1 MTRLRSHLGASAGLD
16 IRWARPLRYGE
27 VIPGSR
33 VQETGGQELA
43 IYDDSSDVGLLRD
56 RTKIRYI
63 RDLVDGNAVDQV
75 LLLRDSE
82 LRHTRTG
89 ADFMRLALADRTG
102 VIAGLVWDD
111 VEHASATA
119 RPGAPVRVVGKFSQH
134 PRFGRQLTVET
145 LDIPLEVD
153 WDRLLD
159 GPATPVGELEHQ
171 LGALFESLREPHL
184 VALMDA
190 LLGGGS
196 QSGLEFRRAFA
207 AQYNHHAYRSG
218 LLEHSLAVA
227 QATAAA
233 AQIFPGID
241 RDLAVCGALLHD
253 IGKLNAYSGDEHA
266 VELNDAGKLIGEIP
280 SGYFT
285 VRRCIED
292 TPGFPPSLAK
302 SLLHIILSHHG
313 CLEHGS
319 PVLPAT
325 REAMLVHTMD
335 KLSGDL
341 GSFDRLARETRDD
354 DRWSRYD
361 RTLGRCV
368 FLADISEGPA
378 L

>member
-1 MTRLRSHLGASAGLD
+1 VSN
-16 IRWARPLRYGE
+16 
-27 VIPGSR
+27 
-33 VQETGGQELA
+33 
-43 IYDDSSDVGLLRD
+43 DSSNVGLLRD
-56 RTKIRYI
+56 RTKICNI
-63 RDLVDGNAVDQV
+63 RDLEDGDAVDQV
-75 LLLRDSE
+75 LLVRESE
-82 LRHTRTG
+82 LRQTRTG
-89 ADFMRLALADRTG
+89 ANFMRLTLADRTG
-102 VIAGLVWDD
+102 VVTGLVWDD
-111 VEHASATA
+111 VENASATA
-119 RPGAPVRVVGKFSQH
+119 RPGDPVRVLGKFSEH
-134 PRFGRQLTVET
+134 PRFGPQLTVEK

-159 GPATPVGELEHQ
+159 GPATPVGELEDQ

-241 RDLAVCGALLHD
+241 RDLAVSGALLHD
-253 IGKLNAYSGDEHA
+253 IGKLDAYSGDEHS
-266 VELNDAGKLIGEIP
+266 VTMNDAGKLIGEIP
-280 SGYFT
+280 SGYYR
-285 VRRCIED
+285 VRRCIEEI
-292 TPGFPPSLAK
+292 PGFPPSLAQA
-302 SLLHIILSHHG
+302 LLHIILSHHG

-325 REAMLVHTMD
+325 REALLVHTMD

-341 GSFDRLARETRDD
+341 GSFDRLARETADD
-354 DRWSRYD
+354 DSWSRYD

-368 FLADISEGPA
+368 FLADTSESPTHEQA
-378 L
+378 NA